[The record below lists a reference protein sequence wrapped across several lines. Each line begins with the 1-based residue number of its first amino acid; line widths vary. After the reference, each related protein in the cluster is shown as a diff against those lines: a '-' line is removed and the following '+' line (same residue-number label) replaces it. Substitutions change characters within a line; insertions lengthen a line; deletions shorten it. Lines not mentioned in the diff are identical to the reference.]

1 MGLRDFADYLGK
13 RPRLMTASVYSLSY
27 DTRSRPALGRYGL
40 LSLVFV
46 CERDAHH
53 CSARTEAFYEL

>member
-1 MGLRDFADYLGK
+1 
-13 RPRLMTASVYSLSY
+13 MTASVYSLSY